1 MAKVT
6 SAQLQ
11 KQFGT
16 YSEIAQREPV
26 TITNHG
32 RDSLVLLSAE
42 AYARLKSFDT
52 RKSYYAWEL
61 PDDIV
66 AALEEAEPP
75 AWTAIYNHEMDD

>member
-32 RDSLVLLSAE
+32 RDSLVLLSAA
-42 AYARLKSFDT
+42 AYARLKSFGH
-52 RKSYYAWEL
+52 
-61 PDDIV
+61 
-66 AALEEAEPP
+66 ALVGHYRTIEAQTL
-75 AWTAIYNHEMDD
+75 TAFQRQLAEIEKAVKP